1 MLRDIDKEMKS
12 AQHLL
17 YVSLKYTRTGDVI
30 INLMRR
36 WANMIEFSLE
46 EILIHAKKTKK
57 LKIIPHAPKLK
68 QRAVIDIFKNNNTIK
83 EIIALY
89 SFFRKVDKLQNI
101 RSNEFRKNVAL
112 TILDEG
118 KEVIINMEKL
128 KEWEKLL
135 NDFIKVMLNFLKN
148 KK

>member
-1 MLRDIDKEMKS
+1 
-12 AQHLL
+12 
-17 YVSLKYTRTGDVI
+17 
-30 INLMRR
+30 
-36 WANMIEFSLE
+36 MIEFSLE

-112 TILDEG
+112 IILDEG